1 MFIFWSFLIFIK
13 GLNAKILSYKLGSLL
28 SGCSGLTSY
37 VNVNVLAQWGAG
49 NGMPSVA
56 FFSFSEGPL
65 KSDFISV

>member
-1 MFIFWSFLIFIK
+1 M
-13 GLNAKILSYKLGSLL
+13 GSLL
-28 SGCSGLTSY
+28 SGCFGLASY

-65 KSDFISV
+65 KSDFIFV